1 MIPKNLKYAKTH
13 EWVEVLGN
21 GNVRLGIT
29 DHAQEAMGDLV
40 FIELPEV
47 GDEFTAETG
56 VAVVESVKAVS
67 DVYTP
72 IGGTVVAVNEALLD
86 APESVNEDSYNAWLV
101 EFENVVMDESNLMDA
116 DAYEAHLAAEEA

>member
-1 MIPKNLKYAKTH
+1 MVPKNLQYAKTH
-13 EWVEVLGN
+13 EWIEVLEN
-21 GNVRLGIT
+21 GNVRMGIT

-47 GDEFTAETG
+47 GDAFEAESG

-72 IGGTVVAVNEALLD
+72 ISGTVVAINEALLD
-86 APESVNEDSYNAWLV
+86 APEAVNENSYDAWLI
-101 EFENVVMDESNLMDA
+101 EFENVALDDSKLMDA
-116 DAYEAHLAAEEA
+116 DAYEAHLAQEA